1 MPAIA
6 VASFKAAVVAVA
18 SCAAAVTAVALVAP
32 MAASVVAFTGA
43 DSGEGYR

>member
-6 VASFKAAVVAVA
+6 VASFKVGPAVPVDPTVAPVAV
-18 SCAAAVTAVALVAP
+18 LVAP

>member
-6 VASFKAAVVAVA
+6 VASFKAAPAVGPVAP
-18 SCAAAVTAVALVAP
+18 AVLLVAP

>member
-6 VASFKAAVVAVA
+6 VASFKGAAVAVA
-18 SCAAAVTAVALVAP
+18 SSYLAVALVAP